1 MFSEIDI
8 AKLKSKLKDY
18 SKDYKE
24 NFNKIEKYIKSEIEE
39 ISKLK
44 ASKKSII
51 PEISF
56 NQINQ
61 RNNKIVESIKK
72 RGCVIIRDV
81 FENLTIERLNND
93 LEKFNSEFMN
103 ILKIL
108 YYQYLIYIQKVRI
121 IIIII

>member
-8 AKLKSKLKDY
+8 EKLKSKLKDY

-24 NFNKIEKYIKSEIEE
+24 NFNQIEKYIKSEIDE

-61 RNNKIVESIKK
+61 RNTKFVAVSYTH
-72 RGCVIIRDV
+72 
-81 FENLTIERLNND
+81 LTLPTT
-93 LEKFNSEFMN
+93 
-103 ILKIL
+103 
-108 YYQYLIYIQKVRI
+108 
-121 IIIII
+121 